1 MKREQENSQVPEML
15 LAKKKKKTK
24 TLNKFVSETD
34 SFVSRSIYI
43 SKIVP
48 SSRGYPL
55 WNHCKYPMSMDTCNG
70 SITDIH
76 LCILCHSHNGQHL
89 FILLMAVCWNL
100 MKCIS
105 RWGSIGLDQIL
116 EKSDELC
123 QSLNKF
129 KLLGVEDL
137 PTRIEIYSYYTFG
150 KQNR

>member
-1 MKREQENSQVPEML
+1 MVVLPSYRNQSIDLLSKSIDWFLYEATLAFNGLILNRPKQLIAMKREQENSQVPEML

-76 LCILCHSHNGQHL
+76 LCILRHSHNG
-89 FILLMAVCWNL
+89 
-100 MKCIS
+100 
-105 RWGSIGLDQIL
+105 
-116 EKSDELC
+116 
-123 QSLNKF
+123 
-129 KLLGVEDL
+129 
-137 PTRIEIYSYYTFG
+137 
-150 KQNR
+150 

>member
-1 MKREQENSQVPEML
+1 MLPSYRNQSIDLLSKSIDWFLYEATLAFNGLILNRPKQLIVMKREQENSQVPEML

-34 SFVSRSIYI
+34 SFASRSIYI

-76 LCILCHSHNGQHL
+76 LCILCHSHNG
-89 FILLMAVCWNL
+89 
-100 MKCIS
+100 
-105 RWGSIGLDQIL
+105 
-116 EKSDELC
+116 
-123 QSLNKF
+123 
-129 KLLGVEDL
+129 
-137 PTRIEIYSYYTFG
+137 
-150 KQNR
+150 